1 MLSSKEQTWAT
12 PISFFNRLNDEFNF
26 TLDACALPE
35 SAKCERYYTP
45 ETDGLSYDWTNE
57 VVYMNPPYNDIYR
70 WMKKHT
76 MKVKITEQLLYV

>member
-1 MLSSKEQTWAT
+1 MNTDVMFSSKEQTWAT

-45 ETDGLSYDWTNE
+45 ETGS
-57 VVYMNPPYNDIYR
+57 IYES
-70 WMKKHT
+70 T
-76 MKVKITEQLLYV
+76 I